1 MDNAIHQMCVF
12 GRKLIA
18 TVCTWTPRQ
27 GELIALKGI

>member
-1 MDNAIHQMCVF
+1 MCVF

-18 TVCTWTPRQ
+18 TVCTPRQ

>member
-18 TVCTWTPRQ
+18 TVCTPRQ